1 MNGKTDMSRRAVLLL
16 FGTAPAAVS
25 LAVPA
30 MLLGASETEA
40 ATVGMERR
48 QDRREGRRDRRET
61 RRDNR
66 QDRRETRRDNREDR
80 RDARRGKTPDTTT
93 GSKQ

>member
-1 MNGKTDMSRRAVLLL
+1 MSDSIDLKAMSRRGALSL
-16 FGTAPAAVS
+16 FATASALS

-30 MLLGASETEA
+30 MLLGASESEA
-40 ATVGMERR
+40 QTAGMERR
-48 QDRREGRRDRRET
+48 QDRREGRRDRRED

-66 QDRRETRRDNREDR
+66 QDR
-80 RDARRGKTPDTTT
+80 RDARRGKTTTTTT